1 MEIKIITDLAESW
14 GLLLIPLVLSITSL
28 VKGFLSDEQSGK
40 WSPVI
45 SALAGIAGGLLTIG
59 VTRQGILTGLIIG
72 LTASGLY
79 SGSKSVVNTPS
90 KIDKVT
96 PPTS

>member
-1 MEIKIITDLAESW
+1 MEIKVITDLVESW
-14 GLLLIPLVLSITSL
+14 GLLLIPLVLAVTSL
-28 VKGFLSDEQSGK
+28 AKGFLPENQSGK
-40 WSPVI
+40 WSPAI

-79 SGSKSVVNTPS
+79 SGSKSVVNTPT

-96 PPTS
+96 PPTQ